1 VWLFLAFFT
10 RVAVAL
16 ESINKRPC
24 QVLSPLIKKKR
35 PCQVLSPLI
44 KDSVKYFLHHRS
56 IEPNCIETLASLC
69 MYVCTYKCMY
79 VCMYVY
85 IYIYNIYIYTYIH
98 TYI

>member
-1 VWLFLAFFT
+1 MWLFLAFFT

-16 ESINKRPC
+16 ESIN
-24 QVLSPLIKKKR
+24 KR

-85 IYIYNIYIYTYIH
+85 IYI
-98 TYI
+98 